1 MLNDGRDFKLRLEAR
16 TLERDL
22 PLTFDII
29 DHGDH
34 QRKADSVD
42 KDDEFS
48 FDDDES
54 DDDFSFDDDEESDDD
69 IYDRFDLGEGSD
81 DE

>member
-1 MLNDGRDFKLRLEAR
+1 MADAGFGFESEEGD
-16 TLERDL
+16 
-22 PLTFDII
+22 PL
-29 DHGDH
+29 
-34 QRKADSVD
+34 DSVD

-54 DDDFSFDDDEESDDD
+54 DDDFSFDDDEESDD